1 MPAESQQPAACGPSE
16 SQQFPAPRAAH
27 PSQPAEP
34 PHTQRP
40 PRPARAPQP
49 AGAAA
54 HAQQA
59 QPPHLTHASQPAE
72 PPRPTRTPQKVGAA
86 RAAQAPLSYA
96 IFSALYAPHVGG
108 VEAYTAGLAGEL
120 ARRGRRVTVITCR
133 LAPEHPARETQS
145 DGVDVLRLP
154 CRPLLGGRLPLLRG
168 RASVRQA
175 LSGLAE
181 TPPDRVVVNT
191 RFYPLSLAGAHFAQ
205 RLGLP
210 ACVIEHGSAHLSLG
224 NPLAD
229 KAVEAYEHR
238 ATERVKAC
246 GHPFCGVSAAALSW
260 LEHFGIRGR
269 GVVPNAIDPAAFA
282 AQASARDFRV
292 ELGLS
297 ADAFLVAFVGRLVP
311 EKGVDALLQ
320 AASEA
325 ACRPSLE
332 QVAFAFAGDGP
343 LASAVRD
350 ASRNVH
356 ALGPLSAPDVSAL
369 LRGADAVCLPSRS
382 EGFATV
388 LLEAAAMGT
397 APLVTHVGGVDEL
410 GIAHGRGIVLEDARP
425 STLLAALERAASQ
438 REACAQWGERLRDH
452 ARQHVGWPQTA
463 DTLEAIFDAYEAE
476 RRVAP

>member
-1 MPAESQQPAACGPSE
+1 MPAESQQPAACGPSESQQPAACGPSE

-54 HAQQA
+54 
-59 QPPHLTHASQPAE
+59 
-72 PPRPTRTPQKVGAA
+72 

-120 ARRGRRVTVITCR
+120 ARRGRRVTVVTCR
-133 LAPEHPARETQS
+133 LAPEHPARETQP

-191 RFYPLSLAGAHFAQ
+191 RFYPLSLAGARFAQ

-210 ACVIEHGSAHLSLG
+210 ACVVEHGSAHLSLG
-224 NPLAD
+224 NPLAN

-238 ATERVKAC
+238 ATERIKAC

-282 AQASARDFRV
+282 AQASARGFRA

-297 ADAFLVAFVGRLVP
+297 PDAFLVAFVGRLVP

-325 ACRPSLE
+325 ARRPSLE

-343 LASAVRD
+343 LAPAVRD

-356 ALGPLSAPDVSAL
+356 ALGPLSAPDVAAL